1 MTTIPV
7 PYSPSFI
14 RGFTERCMAL
24 GLTEE
29 AACEH
34 FAKFAN
40 CQLLTDGNIGES
52 FAQALQAKSATVS
65 TRHLM
70 RVLNPDVLSAAVS
83 LRVWHGDD
91 PLSDAMRKAAG
102 APDPDAQTE
111 WGKRDPQLTKI
122 ATTLSGMSNQ
132 FNQMPL
138 NQKLLVAM
146 MLGGLGGGA
155 YRSAQPS
162 DEDQAAGRGVANRF
176 IRGAGRGAAVGA
188 GAAAG
193 STLGAGLSDSI
204 HASPDFRMLAA
215 VLGGLGGGA
224 VGNRMV
230 DEGLGR

>member
-1 MTTIPV
+1 
-7 PYSPSFI
+7 
-14 RGFTERCMAL
+14 MAL
-24 GLTEE
+24 GLPEE

-40 CQLLTDGNIGES
+40 CQLLTDGDIGQA
-52 FAQALQAKSATVS
+52 FAQTLKAKSATVS
-65 TRHLM
+65 TRHLT
-70 RVLNPDVLSAAVS
+70 RTLNPDVLAAAVS

-111 WGKRDPQLTKI
+111 WDKRDPRIVKI
-122 ATTLSGMSNQ
+122 ATTLSGMSGQ

-138 NQKLLVAM
+138 NQKLLIAM

-155 YRSAQPS
+155 YRAAQPS
-162 DEDQAAGRGVANRF
+162 DEDQVAGRGVTNRF
-176 IRGAGRGAAVGA
+176 VRGAGRGAAVGA

-193 STLGAGLSDSI
+193 TTLGSGLSDSI

-215 VLGGLGGGA
+215 ALGGIGGGA
-224 VGNRMV
+224 VGNRLV